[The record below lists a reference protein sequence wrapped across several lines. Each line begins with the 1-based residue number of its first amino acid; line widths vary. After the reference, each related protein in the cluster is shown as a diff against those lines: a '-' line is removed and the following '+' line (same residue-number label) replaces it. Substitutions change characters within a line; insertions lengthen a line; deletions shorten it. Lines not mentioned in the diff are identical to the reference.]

1 MNGQARVAPWPK
13 YLSIAVTSFQQAI
26 AYRVTT
32 IINIAL
38 TFIWVFILYYLWRA
52 AFSERDLIAGYTW
65 ADMRTYVL
73 LAYGINA
80 LVGWRVGSNMM
91 GAIRTGEILRELVR
105 PLNYCGTQLA
115 LAAGFTITEGLISLA
130 LTVLLGV
137 FVLDI
142 QPPDS
147 PEMAVLFVVSVLIG
161 FVTKALIVFSVSL
174 LTFWTLNGVGLMW
187 SQQAVIAIL
196 SGTLVPIDLL
206 PNWIRIAAEILP
218 MRGIVFTPVTLWL
231 GKAEGWEIAQLLGL
245 QIVWL
250 VALWV
255 FANWAWRA
263 AFNAVEIQG
272 G

>member
-1 MNGQARVAPWPK
+1 MSERARVAPWPK
-13 YLSIAVTSFQQAI
+13 YLSIALTSFQQAV
-26 AYRVTT
+26 AYRLTT

-52 AFSERDLIAGYTW
+52 AFSERDVIAGYTW

-80 LVGWRVGSNMM
+80 LVGWRVGSMMM

-115 LAAGFTITEGLISLA
+115 LAAGFTVTEGLISLIFT
-130 LTVLLGV
+130 LLLGV

-142 QPPDS
+142 QAPAT
-147 PEMAVLFVVSVLIG
+147 PEMALLFVLSVLIG

-187 SQQAVIAIL
+187 AQQSIIAIL
-196 SGTLVPIDLL
+196 AGTLVPIDLL
-206 PNWIRIAAEILP
+206 PSWLRVIAEVLP
-218 MRGIVFTPVTLWL
+218 MRGIVYTPVTLYL
-231 GKAEGWEIAQLLGL
+231 GKADGWEIAQLIGM
-245 QIVWL
+245 QIAWL
-250 VALWV
+250 AALWV
-255 FANWAWRA
+255 FANWAWRT

>member
-1 MNGQARVAPWPK
+1 MSERARVDPWPK
-13 YLSIAVTSFQQAI
+13 YLSIAMTSFQQAI

-32 IINIAL
+32 IFNIAI
-38 TFIWVFILYYLWRA
+38 TFIWVFILYSLWKA
-52 AFSERDLIAGYTW
+52 AFSGRDLIAGYTW
-65 ADMRTYVL
+65 EDMRTYVL

-80 LVGWRVGSNMM
+80 LVGWRVGSAMM
-91 GAIRTGEILRELVR
+91 GAIRTGEIVRELVR

-115 LAAGFTITEGLISLA
+115 MAAGFSITEGIISLVFT
-130 LTVLLGV
+130 LLLGV

-142 QPPDS
+142 APPAS
-147 PEMAVLFVVSVLIG
+147 PGMAALFVVTVLIG
-161 FVTKALIVFSVSL
+161 FVTKALIVFSISL

-196 SGTLVPIDLL
+196 AGTLVPIDLL
-206 PNWIRIAAEILP
+206 PVWLRAIAEVLP
-218 MRGIVFTPVTLWL
+218 MRGIVATPVTLYL
-231 GKAEGWEIAQLLGL
+231 GKADAWEAAWLVGL
-245 QIVWL
+245 QLAWL